1 MPKIQTVNLDALI
14 PREDFS
20 VKADAAARSGKDPTI
35 SISHLAGGF
44 GVFSSSLRKPDFQRE
59 TADWTPQ
66 KIVDLVRAFVDGE
79 LIPAIILWKGGGY
92 NFVID
97 GAHRLSAVLSWI
109 YDDYGDRSR
118 SLSYFGEVIPPEQIR
133 VARKTRTL
141 IEKEIGHFSQYE
153 VGIIDRSKVD
163 SVIQRRLDNLSSHPM
178 VAQWVETQDPK
189 VAEDSFFKINEAAT
203 AIDNV
208 EKRIIK
214 TRQSAIAVAS
224 RSIARSGRG
233 HKYWDRFA
241 NQEIEKQIESLSEE
255 IFSSLFNPP
264 MDEGPVQTGDLPIA
278 GKGYHV
284 LPFVYDL
291 VNRSNGKEAAESSAK
306 VTEKS
311 IKELPVDSD
320 GTATIDHLRNVKRSL
335 SYIVG
340 KQPRSHGLH
349 PLVYFWNRSGDFTSS
364 AFFATLDFVE
374 EIRREN
380 KERSFVDVRRKMEDY
395 IISNKEHVM
404 RIPHKLGSGNRSIP
418 WIAKYYKFVFDA
430 VLAGK
435 SNVEIDQLLES
446 DKSFGFLVDGYSGQL
461 RFTENVGGKAFSMST
476 KSAAFIMPF
485 LRNGL
490 RCEICGGLLHKKS
503 MHVHHRELRSLG
515 GAADMSNAG
524 LTHPYCNSITQS

>member
-1 MPKIQTVNLDALI
+1 MPKVQTVNLDALI

-20 VKADAAARSGKDPTI
+20 VKADAMAKSGKDPTI

-44 GVFSSSLRKPDFQRE
+44 GVFASSLRKPDFQRE

-97 GAHRLSAVLSWI
+97 GAHRLSAVLSWV

-118 SLSYFGEVIPPEQIR
+118 SLAYFGEVIPPEQIR
-133 VARKTRTL
+133 TAKKTRAF
-141 IEKEIGHFSQYE
+141 IEREIGHFSQYE
-153 VGIIDRSKVD
+153 AGLKDRSNVD
-163 SVIQRRLDNLSSHPM
+163 DVVQRRLDNLSSHPM
-178 VAQWVETQDPK
+178 VAQWVETQDPR

-214 TRQSAIAVAS
+214 TRQSALAIAS

-233 HKYWDRFA
+233 HKYWDHFA
-241 NQEIEKQIESLSEE
+241 NQGIEKEIENLSED

-264 MDEGPVQTGDLPIA
+264 MDEGPVKTGDLPIA

-291 VNRSNGKEAAESSAK
+291 VNRSNGKAAAEASAK
-306 VTEKS
+306 VTQKS
-311 IKELPVDSD
+311 IGELPADED
-320 GTATIDHLRNVKRSL
+320 GTATIRHLRGVQRQL

-349 PLVYFWNRSGDFTSS
+349 PLVYFWNRSGGFAPS
-364 AFFATLDFVE
+364 AFFATLDFME
-374 EIRREN
+374 KIRVAKAEH
-380 KERSFVDVRRKMEDY
+380 SFVKVRRDLEDY

-418 WIAKYYKFVFDA
+418 WISKYYKFVYNA
-430 VLAGK
+430 VSAGK
-435 SNVEIDQLLES
+435 SSDEIDSLLEG
-446 DKSFGFLVDGYSGQL
+446 DKNFGFLVDGQSGQE
-461 RFTENVGGKAFSMST
+461 RFTESVGGKAFNMST
-476 KSAAFIMPF
+476 KSAAFIVPF
-485 LRNGL
+485 LQTGL
-490 RCEICGGLLHKKS
+490 RCEVCGGLLHKKS
-503 MHVHHRELRSLG
+503 MQVHHREFRSQG
-515 GAADMSNAG
+515 GRADMRNAA
-524 LTHPYCNSITQS
+524 LTHPYCNSVTQS